1 MFLSLNIIDEVFIM
15 ELTWDDRLDLKKLID
30 ELDSM
35 TEEEKK
41 AYVEKYEKQTTL
53 PY

>member
-1 MFLSLNIIDEVFIM
+1 M
-15 ELTWDDRLDLKKLID
+15 ELTWDDRLDLKKLIE

-41 AYVEKYEKQTTL
+41 KYIEKYEKSK
-53 PY
+53 

>member
-1 MFLSLNIIDEVFIM
+1 M
-15 ELTWDDRLDLKKLID
+15 ELTWDDRLDLKKLIE

-41 AYVEKYEKQTTL
+41 KYIEKYEKANN
-53 PY
+53 

>member
-1 MFLSLNIIDEVFIM
+1 M
-15 ELTWDDRLDLKKLID
+15 ELTWDDRLDLKKLIE

-41 AYVEKYEKQTTL
+41 KYIEKYEKTNN
-53 PY
+53 